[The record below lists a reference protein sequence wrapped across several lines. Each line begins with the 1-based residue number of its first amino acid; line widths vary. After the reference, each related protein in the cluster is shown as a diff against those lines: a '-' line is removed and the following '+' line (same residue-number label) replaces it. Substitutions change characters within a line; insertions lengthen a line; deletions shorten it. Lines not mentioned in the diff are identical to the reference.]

1 MALFFGLSYEDV
13 GISAYPCWDAPPSVT
28 DSSSSGCSG
37 YSRICVDF
45 QVFLTIC
52 SMAVIN
58 IVLITFVLC
67 EMFALFIN
75 LAAAG
80 ASVNLLVK
88 RECSTENTLAGL
100 GAGGII
106 ACVLHIIVIVLTCLG
121 PARRTHSILTVTQDG
136 STLVDVGSQPA
147 EAYRGAAGSS
157 ASSTPV
163 PLLQP
168 LMQ

>member
-1 MALFFGLSYEDV
+1 MISLSLLSEMIISGSFFFGLSYEDV

-37 YSRICVDF
+37 YSRSCVES

-58 IVLITFVLC
+58 IVLILVAVCQSRNFRSPGKQASLITFVLC

-80 ASVNLLVK
+80 VSVNLLVK
-88 RECSTENTLAGL
+88 RE
-100 GAGGII
+100 
-106 ACVLHIIVIVLTCLG
+106 
-121 PARRTHSILTVTQDG
+121 
-136 STLVDVGSQPA
+136 
-147 EAYRGAAGSS
+147 
-157 ASSTPV
+157 
-163 PLLQP
+163 
-168 LMQ
+168 